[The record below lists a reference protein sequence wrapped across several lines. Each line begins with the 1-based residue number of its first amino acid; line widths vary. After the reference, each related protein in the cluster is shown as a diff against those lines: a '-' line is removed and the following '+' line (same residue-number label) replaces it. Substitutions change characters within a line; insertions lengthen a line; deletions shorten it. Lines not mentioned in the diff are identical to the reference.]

1 MMKPGDVLGKR
12 TLVRRVE
19 GRGRPCWLTRCVCG
33 REKVVREHHLANG
46 LGLACLPCAR
56 KRQGEERCAP

>member
-1 MMKPGDVLGKR
+1 MKPGDILGKR

-19 GRGRPCWLTRCVCG
+19 GRGRPYWLTRCACG
-33 REKVVREHHLANG
+33 REKVVREHHLTNG

-56 KRQGEERCAP
+56 KQQRCAP